1 MIWVQANRWV
11 AEVTGN
17 NVDVND
23 LKSSAKTGGQQLDVM
38 TWTALLGYWVQIA
51 RGALFLPDDMPGQR
65 LRESVPDIIMLQAV
79 WFALGRLDD
88 LDGGERDL
96 GMDRAAVL
104 IDRHRDALNQR
115 FSDTPMPEILRQLV
129 QDVVS
134 QLEAC
139 RAG

>member
-1 MIWVQANRWV
+1 M
-11 AEVTGN
+11 TGN

-23 LKSSAKTGGQQLDVM
+23 LKSSAKTGGQQSDVM
-38 TWTALLGYWVQIA
+38 TWTALLGHWVQIA
-51 RGALFLPDDMPGQR
+51 RGALFLPDDMSGQR

-79 WFALGRLDD
+79 WFALDRLDD

-115 FSDTPMPEILRQLV
+115 FSDTPMPEVLRQLV
-129 QDVVS
+129 QDAVS